1 MRPPPHSRNRSFGII
16 GGLGPLAGADL
27 FFKLVKSTPARGDA
41 EHFDLIFEQH
51 PFTERSGRP
60 EDALTERK
68 LYIFD
73 MIRHFE
79 QRGVD
84 SVILPCFLSHT
95 FIDELQAE
103 SRLPIINMLE
113 ALRLHVERRHPGVR
127 RVGVLATPYVRQRR
141 LFEQHFAAPEFG
153 VVYPRID
160 FVDAVYGP
168 SGIKAGV
175 LQGPP
180 IELLHAACADLIE
193 QGAELILP
201 GLTEIPIVAEAVGLL
216 PVPLVDTNLVYAQ
229 FAVSGAHRS
238 PRKPFKIGVVG
249 GVGPAATVDFVGKIV
264 GNTPATRDQEH
275 IKLVVEQNPQIP
287 DRTENLLGEG
297 VDPTI
302 SLYAT
307 CKKLEAGDADLIA
320 IPCNTAHAYV
330 ERIQPYLSIPILNM
344 LSETAAFL
352 RREFP
357 GVREVGLLATSGTVD
372 SGVYAGALAAVG
384 VSTVVPDAAY
394 QELVMRAI
402 YGPQGVKA
410 GHTRGQCR
418 ADIEA
423 AAGHLAA
430 RGVEVI
436 ILGCTE
442 LPLLFDAPT
451 LPAADGAVALIDP
464 TLVLARACIAQAAV
478 HAASAATTAP
488 RLPAG

>member
-1 MRPPPHSRNRSFGII
+1 MRTPQHSRNRSFGII

-27 FFKLVKSTPARGDA
+27 FFKLVKSTPARADA

-103 SRLPIINMLE
+103 SRLPIVNMLE
-113 ALRLHVERRHPGVR
+113 ALRQHVQRRHPEAFR
-127 RVGVLATPYVRQRR
+127 IGVLATPYARQRR
-141 LFEQHFAAPEFG
+141 LFERHFAAPEFD
-153 VVYPRID
+153 VLYPRID

-175 LQGPP
+175 LQGAP
-180 IELLHAACADLIE
+180 IELLRAACADLIA
-193 QGAELILP
+193 QGAALILP
-201 GLTEIPIVAEAVGLL
+201 GLTEIPIVAEAVGPL
-216 PVPLVDTNLVYAQ
+216 PVPLVDSNLVYAQ
-229 FAVSGAHRS
+229 FAVSGAYRS
-238 PRKPFKIGVVG
+238 PSKPFKIGVVG

-264 GNTPATRDQEH
+264 DNTPATRDQEH
-275 IKLVVEQNPQIP
+275 IKLIVEQNPQIP
-287 DRTENLLGEG
+287 DRTESLLGNG
-297 VDPTI
+297 ADPTI

-320 IPCNTAHAYV
+320 IPCNTAHAFV

-344 LSETAAFL
+344 LTETAAFL

-357 GVREVGLLATSGTVD
+357 DARQVGLLATSGTID

-384 VSTVVPDAAY
+384 VESVVPDAAH
-394 QELVMRAI
+394 QALVMQAI

-410 GHTRGQCR
+410 GHTAGQCR
-418 ADIEA
+418 EEIHA
-423 AAGHLAA
+423 AVRHLAE
-430 RGVEVI
+430 RGVRVI

-442 LPLLFDAPT
+442 LPLLFDAAT
-451 LPAADGAVALIDP
+451 LPGSDGPLALIDP
-464 TLVLARACIAQAAV
+464 TLVLARACIAQAAQ
-478 HAASAATTAP
+478 AA
-488 RLPAG
+488 G